1 MPPHS
6 IFPGW
11 SDGLLAGAVTTKGV
25 KHVKF
30 SSDRELF
37 DAMEQKLYSS
47 VISDILDQLGYRQQA
62 MRADINPMWQ
72 GAVVAGRA
80 HTLLSVD
87 IYEIKENPYENEIA
101 AVDSLKPD
109 DVLVA
114 GTNRST
120 ETAMWGELLSTA
132 SRARG
137 ARGAIIDGYTRDI
150 ALISDMRFPVFAT
163 GTRPL
168 DSKGRSIVMEYGRPV
183 LCGDVLVHEGDIV
196 LADID
201 GVVVIPRA
209 VESNAVDMAFEKV
222 KAEDTVREELLQG
235 ALLGDVFK
243 KYGVL

>member
-1 MPPHS
+1 M
-6 IFPGW
+6 
-11 SDGLLAGAVTTKGV
+11 
-25 KHVKF
+25 KF
-30 SSDRELF
+30 SSDKELF

-47 VISDILDQLGYRQQA
+47 VVSDILDQLGYRNQA

-101 AVDSLKPD
+101 AVDSLKPN

-114 GTNRST
+114 GTNTST
-120 ETAMWGELLSTA
+120 KTSMWGELLSTA

-150 ALISDMRFPVFAT
+150 ALISEMRFPVFAT

-168 DSKGRSIVMEYGRPV
+168 DSKGRSIVMEYSRPV
-183 LCGDVLVHEGDIV
+183 LCGDVMVYEGDIV

-201 GVVVIPRA
+201 GVAVIPQA
-209 VESNAVDMAFEKV
+209 IEDKVIDLSFEKV

>member
-1 MPPHS
+1 
-6 IFPGW
+6 
-11 SDGLLAGAVTTKGV
+11 V
-25 KHVKF
+25 KLNNDK
-30 SSDRELF
+30 ELF

-47 VISDILDQLGYRQQA
+47 VISDILDQLGYRNQA
-62 MRADINPMWQ
+62 MRADINPVWP

-87 IYEIKENPYENEIA
+87 IYEVKENPYENEIA
-101 AVDSLKPD
+101 AVDSLKPN

-114 GTNRST
+114 GTNCST
-120 ETAMWGELLSTA
+120 RTAMWGELLSTA

-137 ARGAIIDGYTRDI
+137 ARGAIIDGYTRDV
-150 ALISDMRFPVFAT
+150 ALISNMAFPVFAT

-168 DSKGRSIVMEYGRPV
+168 DSKGRSIVMEYERPV
-183 LCGDVLVHEGDIV
+183 LCGDVLVREGDIV

-201 GVVVIPRA
+201 GIIVIPRD
-209 VESNAVDMAFEKV
+209 VEDRVIELSFEKV
-222 KAEDTVREELLQG
+222 RAEDTVRDELLKG